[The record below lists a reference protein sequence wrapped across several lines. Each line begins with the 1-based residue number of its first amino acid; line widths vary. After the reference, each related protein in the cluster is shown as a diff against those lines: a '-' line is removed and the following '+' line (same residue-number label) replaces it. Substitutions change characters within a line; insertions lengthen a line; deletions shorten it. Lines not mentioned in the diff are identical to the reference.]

1 MASLHD
7 IYERKNYRNRI
18 VLPQSVSFEVE
29 VRETKLQIQAHS
41 DLSAKAKD
49 SVFRY
54 RYQVEEYL
62 RQHPA
67 FRETSAPIQVYAAAP
82 EIVRYSD
89 LSSRSTGVAPMSCM
103 SGAIADFVGRD
114 LADESASLV
123 VTSGG
128 DAFIRSAFP
137 LEVCLYAEGSPFHES
152 IVLAMPTLRHCFGI
166 STYVPGKG
174 IHAVTVVSRSACWAS
189 SFARDVGDRMTSG
202 EAFAS
207 VLNRAGSYADVGGIV
222 VIAGTTI
229 FAGGDLVI
237 RSANGSA
244 ADRRAGT

>member
-18 VLPQSVSFEVE
+18 ALPQSVSFEVE
-29 VRETKLQIQAHS
+29 VSETKLEIQAHG
-41 DLSAKAKD
+41 DLTAKAKD

-67 FRETSAPIQVYAAAP
+67 FRETSSPIQIYAAAP

-89 LSSRSTGVAPMSCM
+89 LSSRTTGVAPMSCM
-103 SGAIADFVGRD
+103 GGAIADFVGRD
-114 LADESASLV
+114 LADESANLIV
-123 VTSGG
+123 ASGG
-128 DAFIRSAFP
+128 DAFVRSAFP
-137 LEVCLYAEGSPFHES
+137 LEVYLYAEGSPFHEA
-152 IVLAMPTLRHCFGI
+152 VLLAMPAFRNCFGI

-189 SFARDVGDRMTSG
+189 SFARDIGDRLTAG
-202 EAFAS
+202 EALNS
-207 VLNRAGSYADVGGIV
+207 VLNRAASYTDVGGVV
-222 VIAGTTI
+222 VIAGKTI

-237 RSANGSA
+237 RSANGTA
-244 ADRRAGT
+244 VGRQAGK